1 MKSIFHILLF
11 SLFSFAVFGQAS
23 VEVRY
28 LQKMNPKVNEADGEF
43 FSNDDFATLVS
54 NGKVSTY
61 RYGQGGNGKTVEKG
75 DNNNMKVTYS
85 DAYGYVFHRDARKKK
100 FVSRDFIRDQP
111 FIITEAFPVLKWKI
125 QKNGGREIGGYECQL
140 ATAEFRGRVY
150 EAWFTTALPL
160 DAGPWKLSGLPGL
173 ILEAKDREG
182 IIQFV
187 FAGLKLINEDD
198 VDWNHSPKHGI
209 NIRFEDFYETRERKD
224 EEFIS
229 TIAAIPGVT
238 ITPNKNKGYFEIA
251 R

>member
-1 MKSIFHILLF
+1 MKFIFNVLLL
-11 SLFSFAVFGQAS
+11 SLISFAVCGQAT

-54 NGKVSTY
+54 NGQISTY
-61 RYGQGGNGKTVEKG
+61 RYGQGGVGKTVEKG

-85 DAYGYVFHRDARKKK
+85 DAYGYVYHRNIGKKN

-111 FIITEAFPVLKWKI
+111 FIVTEAFPVLKWKI
-125 QKNGGREIGGYECQL
+125 QKDGGREIGGYKCQL
-140 ATAEFRGRVY
+140 ATTEFRGRVY
-150 EAWFTTALPL
+150 EAWFTTSLPL

-187 FAGLKLINEDD
+187 FAGLKLINEKD
-198 VDWNHSPKHGI
+198 VDWNNSPKHGI
-209 NIRFEDFYETRERKD
+209 NIQFEQFFETRKRKD